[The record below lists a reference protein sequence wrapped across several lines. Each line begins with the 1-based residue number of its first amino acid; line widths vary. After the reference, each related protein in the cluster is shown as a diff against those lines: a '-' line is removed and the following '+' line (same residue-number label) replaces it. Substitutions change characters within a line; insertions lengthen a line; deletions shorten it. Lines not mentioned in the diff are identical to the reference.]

1 MVETW
6 AMAVLRDVP
15 FISGWKTAASL
26 TPFIAFLNT
35 LEHDAPTDAMGNI
48 TLGTVFRGAG
58 VDELLGSYVS
68 QYLLLPFDYG
78 GLRVEQKYRVEN
90 DTAPSVT
97 DEGWLAIQQGED
109 VAVAPRAAEPAQY
122 AASMRV
128 LGSMV
133 HKDPLFQFYYNA
145 ALISFGC
152 GVTPVGLETAAGDT
166 DPKITAWTDGGG
178 PDVLAAVRRAGPAAP
193 RASAPA
199 PRPTPHPTP
208 HLTLHLQVA
217 HVARGALQTAWFH
230 KWNVHMRI
238 RPEVLAQ
245 RFVLCSR
252 DATLCAAL
260 GLKERFNSIPDDV
273 KELISQHNR
282 QLLLKE
288 REDNGSMTN
297 LYLALQYPEG
307 APTHPSWPAGHAV
320 VAGACVTVIKAMLAT
335 VDPVTLKRKP
345 WPHKACPAK
354 MAAADGS
361 KLVDDSSAEDDGVT
375 IVGELHKLASNVALG
390 RNMAGVHFRTDGD
403 GPLHRHITPTPN
415 PPHTHILASFMATF
429 VPGRATRVRP
439 RALARSASS
448 HATRLPNPRQR
459 ASSSARL
466 MR

>member
-1 MVETW
+1 MTPTRRS
-6 AMAVLRDVP
+6 LRGPTVA
-15 FISGWKTAASL
+15 GL
-26 TPFIAFLNT
+26 TCLRRYTPGR
-35 LEHDAPTDAMGNI
+35 PSRPPG
-48 TLGTVFRGAG
+48 LG
-58 VDELLGSYVS
+58 
-68 QYLLLPFDYG
+68 
-78 GLRVEQKYRVEN
+78 
-90 DTAPSVT
+90 
-97 DEGWLAIQQGED
+97 
-109 VAVAPRAAEPAQY
+109 PRSSP
-122 AASMRV
+122 
-128 LGSMV
+128 
-133 HKDPLFQFYYNA
+133 H
-145 ALISFGC
+145 
-152 GVTPVGLETAAGDT
+152 
-166 DPKITAWTDGGG
+166 
-178 PDVLAAVRRAGPAAP
+178 AAP
-193 RASAPA
+193 HPA
-199 PRPTPHPTP
+199 P
-208 HLTLHLQVA
+208 HLLHLQVA

-288 REDNGSMTN
+288 RENNGSMTN

-403 GPLHRHITPTPN
+403 GPLHPHINPTHPQ
-415 PPHTHILASFMATF
+415 TT
-429 VPGRATRVRP
+429 
-439 RALARSASS
+439 
-448 HATRLPNPRQR
+448 
-459 ASSSARL
+459 
-466 MR
+466 

>member
-1 MVETW
+1 
-6 AMAVLRDVP
+6 
-15 FISGWKTAASL
+15 
-26 TPFIAFLNT
+26 
-35 LEHDAPTDAMGNI
+35 
-48 TLGTVFRGAG
+48 
-58 VDELLGSYVS
+58 
-68 QYLLLPFDYG
+68 
-78 GLRVEQKYRVEN
+78 
-90 DTAPSVT
+90 
-97 DEGWLAIQQGED
+97 
-109 VAVAPRAAEPAQY
+109 
-122 AASMRV
+122 
-128 LGSMV
+128 
-133 HKDPLFQFYYNA
+133 
-145 ALISFGC
+145 
-152 GVTPVGLETAAGDT
+152 
-166 DPKITAWTDGGG
+166 
-178 PDVLAAVRRAGPAAP
+178 
-193 RASAPA
+193 
-199 PRPTPHPTP
+199 
-208 HLTLHLQVA
+208 LHLQVA

-403 GPLHRHITPTPN
+403 GPLHPHINPTH
-415 PPHTHILASFMATF
+415 PPHPTQTY
-429 VPGRATRVRP
+429 
-439 RALARSASS
+439 
-448 HATRLPNPRQR
+448 
-459 ASSSARL
+459 
-466 MR
+466 